1 MTLEESR
8 DRLAKGL
15 PVTWPTAAELT
26 KMSDEESDGWLALMF
41 REGLNQSV
49 ANDVPTN

>member
-1 MTLEESR
+1 MTLEECR

-15 PVTWPTAAELT
+15 PVTWPTAAELA
-26 KMSDEESDGWLALMF
+26 KMNNKERADWLALMF